1 LHVSIAYEFRRELIE
16 MRYPE
21 WQVTRI
27 ILVAFL
33 FCLLLACATAS
44 GTPGY
49 AIYVPEDSTS
59 ARALTDL
66 LHDREH
72 RAVQVSDLKEALESN
87 AGVLVLWL
95 PGRDVSSVDT
105 ATLNALR
112 KRRVI
117 AIGYGAAMLFERL
130 GLEVNGR
137 ACAHNPSDP
146 SPRIRLEQNSLVD
159 KEMAQREIVAF
170 RLPPDMS
177 PNADYDFAMYIP
189 AKSHLRSVVEV
200 IGRWSHNHRGS
211 GNYAPIVRQ
220 GNYLMVGFA
229 APVEAWTAEYKN
241 LFRELAISVLRR
253 EPQPFPAVKWDA
265 TRPEVYEFKLAKSGS
280 TTDLQD
286 KTFYFSFKKPTAFTA
301 KLDTRGSSDVML
313 LFVGKYREHWTRK
326 DAGLNQQ
333 TKVAVQISEED
344 VQSSGEGHWKLTISN
359 FDAEHEAQCTLTI
372 AY

>member
-1 LHVSIAYEFRRELIE
+1 MAKFRASFRIVKCMLHWDEAVARQHSYEFRRELIE

-117 AIGYGAAMLFERL
+117 AVSYTHLTLPTIL
-130 GLEVNGR
+130 
-137 ACAHNPSDP
+137 
-146 SPRIRLEQNSLVD
+146 LV
-159 KEMAQREIVAF
+159 
-170 RLPPDMS
+170 
-177 PNADYDFAMYIP
+177 
-189 AKSHLRSVVEV
+189 
-200 IGRWSHNHRGS
+200 
-211 GNYAPIVRQ
+211 
-220 GNYLMVGFA
+220 
-229 APVEAWTAEYKN
+229 
-241 LFRELAISVLRR
+241 
-253 EPQPFPAVKWDA
+253 
-265 TRPEVYEFKLAKSGS
+265 
-280 TTDLQD
+280 
-286 KTFYFSFKKPTAFTA
+286 
-301 KLDTRGSSDVML
+301 
-313 LFVGKYREHWTRK
+313 
-326 DAGLNQQ
+326 
-333 TKVAVQISEED
+333 
-344 VQSSGEGHWKLTISN
+344 
-359 FDAEHEAQCTLTI
+359 
-372 AY
+372 